1 MDAKAESSLVS
12 SSAPAAGVMFSDK
25 VIAAVGRSQTEPRF
39 GISVGVA
46 AIPLLLLLL
55 VACELSASETPRPP
69 RAPHGTDAVIETCGV
84 SAVVLHEDEFWR
96 LTRLAGTGYLDVYHR
111 DRRDAPWKYVDL
123 ALDWRRNTYPMAVL
137 ATVEHL
143 VAVGYDVV
151 ANVPSGRRLE
161 SVRNGVDVD
170 EIYPDTNGHPLRLA
184 EGLPIGG
191 IDTNFVIAAAGEA
204 FLIAGENRIVRIS
217 RGQPTLE
224 WDTSTIRDYEI
235 VEIEFDAN
243 EAAAIVRRRHDD
255 RKDGCLTETF
265 AGYHLASIDP
275 RGSALVAIK
284 EEGVPW
290 QMRWTPD
297 GPKFQLAR
305 KPAELGAVFLHD
317 LNRMRHGGIMDL
329 GGNNLEGRV
338 AWSQA
343 YYLNGMLTMLSGP
356 LLKHIPEAEPVL
368 RKRIAIEIQLL
379 ARLVVSDWPGLMCQR
394 YSVGREPLCFALHV
408 GRTLVLLLRAKKV
421 LGSNKIVSAAIVKL
435 QHSFADPTAC
445 VEVPGTDSE
454 RGQTFQTLAY
464 QRRFPFWAD
473 GCNVPF
479 NFLSGIVC
487 GLLGETPSDEAIQQG
502 ESLMQPLLQLELSDQ
517 TKFTWRYWWGRGD
530 TGWSRDDSVSVN
542 TPSWGGNK
550 SGVADISYRSIDA
563 MAVLALARCRP
574 GSVSPATVSHLR
586 NLTSNGWLW
595 PHVNQ
600 ELELTSSPAPLSRNA
615 AMRFS
620 RSSTAAGLQSQPWA
634 LADLARQS
642 QP

>member
-1 MDAKAESSLVS
+1 MN
-12 SSAPAAGVMFSDK
+12 AAGGS
-25 VIAAVGRSQTEPRF
+25 SQTEPIR
-39 GISVGVA
+39 GVSLGVA
-46 AIPLLLLLL
+46 ALLLLLL
-55 VACELSASETPRPP
+55 LLAAYERSASGTPRPS
-69 RAPHGTDAVIETCGV
+69 RAPPGTAEMIESSGV

-111 DRRDAPWKYVDL
+111 HREDASWKCVDL

-137 ATVEHL
+137 ATAEHL
-143 VAVGYDVV
+143 VVVGYDVV

-170 EIYPDTNGHPLRLA
+170 EIHPDTKGHPLRLA

-191 IDTNFVIAAAGEA
+191 IDTNFVIAAAGNA
-204 FLIAGENRIVRIS
+204 FLVAGENRIMRIS
-217 RGQPTLE
+217 RGQPALE
-224 WDTSTIRDYEI
+224 WDTSAIRDYEI
-235 VEIEFDAN
+235 VEIEFNVNA
-243 EAAAIVRRRHDD
+243 AAAIVRRRHDD
-255 RKDGCLTETF
+255 RRDGSLTETF

-275 RGSALVAIK
+275 SGSVLAAIG

-290 QMRWTPD
+290 QVQWTPD
-297 GPKFQLAR
+297 GPKFRLAR
-305 KPAELGAVFLHD
+305 KPAELAAVFLHD

-343 YYLNGMLTMLSGP
+343 YYLNGILTMLSGP

-368 RKRIAIEIQLL
+368 RKRIAIETQLL

-408 GRTLVLLLRAKKV
+408 GRTLELLLRAEKV
-421 LGSNKIVSAAIVKL
+421 LGSNEIVSAAIGKL
-435 QHSFADPTAC
+435 QDSLAEPSAC
-445 VEVPGTDSE
+445 VEVPGSDSE

-464 QRRFPFWAD
+464 QRKFPFWAD

-479 NFLSGIVC
+479 NYLSGIVC
-487 GLLGETPSDEAIQQG
+487 GLLGGTPSDEAIKRS

-530 TGWSRDDSVSVN
+530 TGWSRDDTVSVN
-542 TPSWGGNK
+542 TPSWGGNNR
-550 SGVADISYRSIDA
+550 GIADISYRSMDA

-574 GSVSPATVSHLR
+574 GSVSPATVSQLR
-586 NLTSNGWLW
+586 NLTYNGWLW

-600 ELELTSSPAPLSRNA
+600 ELELTNSPVALSRNA
-615 AMRFS
+615 AMRSS

-634 LADLARQS
+634 LANLARQS

>member
-1 MDAKAESSLVS
+1 MNTATCTSQITPIRGVSLGT
-12 SSAPAAGVMFSDK
+12 AA
-25 VIAAVGRSQTEPRF
+25 
-39 GISVGVA
+39 
-46 AIPLLLLLL
+46 LLLLLL
-55 VACELSASETPRPP
+55 AGCERSAVGTPRPP
-69 RAPHGTDAVIETCGV
+69 STPLGTATVIETSGV

-96 LTRLAGTGYLDVYHR
+96 LTRLVGTGYLDVYHR
-111 DRRDAPWKYVDL
+111 HRAGTPWKYLDL
-123 ALDWRRNTYPMAVL
+123 TLDWRRNAYPMAVL
-137 ATVEHL
+137 AMLDHL
-143 VAVGYDVV
+143 
-151 ANVPSGRRLE
+151 
-161 SVRNGVDVD
+161 
-170 EIYPDTNGHPLRLA
+170 
-184 EGLPIGG
+184 GG
-191 IDTNFVIAAAGEA
+191 IDSNSVIAAAGEA
-204 FLIAGENRIVRIS
+204 FLIAGEHRIVRVS

-224 WDTSTIRDYEI
+224 WDTSAIRDYEI
-235 VEIEFDAN
+235 VEIEFNAN

-255 RKDGCLTETF
+255 RRDGCLTETF

-284 EEGVPW
+284 EDGVPW
-290 QMRWTPD
+290 QVRWTPD

-356 LLKHIPEAEPVL
+356 LLKHTPEAESVL
-368 RKRIAIEIQLL
+368 RKRIAIETQLL
-379 ARLVVSDWPGLMCQR
+379 AQLVVSDWPGLMCQR
-394 YSVGREPLCFALHV
+394 YSVGREPLYFALHV
-408 GRTLVLLLRAKKV
+408 GRTLELLLRAESV
-421 LGSNKIVSAAIVKL
+421 LGSNEIVSAAIGKL
-435 QHSFADPTAC
+435 QHSLAEPTAC
-445 VEVPGTDSE
+445 VEVPGSDSE

-464 QRRFPFWAD
+464 HRGFPFWAD
-473 GCNVPF
+473 GGNVPF

-487 GLLGETPSDEAIQQG
+487 GLLGGTPSDEAIKRS
-502 ESLMQPLLQLELSDQ
+502 ESLMQPLLQLELSDP

-530 TGWSRDDSVSVN
+530 TGWSRDDTVSVN
-542 TPSWGGNK
+542 TPSWCGNK
-550 SGVADISYRSIDA
+550 SEIADISYRTIDA

-574 GSVSPATVSHLR
+574 GSVSAATVSKLQ

-634 LADLARQS
+634 LADLARRS